1 MGAAYPKDYRIALI
15 AMSGVRVKDH
25 ELLKLG
31 MTLPGFVER
40 SEVIASLPSL
50 SLLTLA
56 AHTPPN
62 WHPTYLEIDQLG
74 ESAVEHI
81 VEGRFDLVAIT
92 SFTARIDDAY
102 ALSDRLRSVG
112 VCVVMGGL
120 HVSAMPHEALEYA
133 DSIVEG
139 EGERIWPRLLRD
151 FERGE
156 LRPRYSS
163 RDSTE
168 FVVELT
174 HAPVPRYDLL
184 DLSRY
189 NRLTLQTSRGC
200 PHHCSFCAASRT
212 ISRYKRKDIAQVE
225 RELDAIYALWPRPFI
240 ELADDN
246 TFVHKSWSKD
256 LLRAFR
262 KRPMKWF
269 TETDLSVADDP
280 ELLELL
286 AESNCAQVL
295 IGLESAIP
303 ESLQGLDRNDWKRA
317 QFERYHEKIERI
329 QSYGVSV
336 NGCFILGLDSDDE
349 SCFET
354 TERFIR
360 ESVLSEVQITVLT
373 PFPGT
378 DLYRALK
385 EEGRLLRERFWD
397 ECTLF
402 DVTYR
407 PRRMSAAALRS
418 GFQGLMRAVYSDQAV
433 ARRRAR
439 FRACRGERRKI
450 LAEHKVRE

>member
-1 MGAAYPKDYRIALI
+1 LR
-15 AMSGVRVKDH
+15 
-25 ELLKLG
+25 
-31 MTLPGFVER
+31 
-40 SEVIASLPSL
+40 
-50 SLLTLA
+50 
-56 AHTPPN
+56 
-62 WHPTYLEIDQLG
+62 
-74 ESAVEHI
+74 
-81 VEGRFDLVAIT
+81 GRFDLVAIS
-92 SFTARIDDAY
+92 SFTARIEDAY
-102 ALSDRLRSVG
+102 KLADRLRIAG
-112 VCVVMGGL
+112 LCVVLGGL
-120 HVSAMPHEALEYA
+120 HVSALPEEALQHA
-133 DSIVEG
+133 DSVVEG
-139 EGERIWPRLLRD
+139 EGERIWPKLLRD

-156 LRPRYSS
+156 LRPHYSA
-163 RDSTE
+163 RDAAE
-168 FVVELT
+168 FSVELT

-212 ISRYKRKDIAQVE
+212 ISRYKRKDIPQVE
-225 RELDAIYALWPRPFI
+225 RELDAIYSLWPRPFI

-246 TFVHKSWSKD
+246 TFVHKRWSKD

-295 IGLESAIP
+295 IGLESAVP
-303 ESLQGLDRNDWKRA
+303 DSLRGIDRKDWKLA

-349 SCFET
+349 SSFES
-354 TERFIR
+354 TEKFVR

-378 DLYRALK
+378 DLYRTLR
-385 EEGRLLRERFWD
+385 EEGRLLRERFWE

-402 DVTYR
+402 DVTYT
-407 PRRMSAAALRS
+407 PQRMSASALRS
-418 GFQGLMRAVYSDQAV
+418 GFRGLMRSIYSDDAV
-433 ARRRAR
+433 AQRRAR
-439 FRACRGERRKI
+439 FRACRAKRRAGLLEREER
-450 LAEHKVRE
+450 V